1 MYYRITDKKCASLI
15 WNMPGLFLPKT
26 FNYVQSTD
34 GLAVWVVHRVN
45 LMGYLDTLTLTC
57 TDGLG

>member
-1 MYYRITDKKCASLI
+1 MYYRIADKKCASLI

-34 GLAVWVVHRVN
+34 GLAVCAVHHVN
-45 LMGYLDTLTLTC
+45 LMGYLHTLTLAC
-57 TDGLG
+57 TNGLG